1 MFSRRFIAQALAVA
15 SGAGTLLLS
24 VMVAQG
30 LYLHKTTP
38 RYDPPGDP
46 TEGVI
51 GEGDPTFRVVL
62 LGESPVAGTGA
73 PSHPL
78 ALSGNVA
85 AMLAQEVG
93 GAVAWRA
100 IGKNGVTAAA
110 AIEHLV
116 PRLEGEQPDLV
127 VVAIG
132 TNDVLLM
139 SRMGKWKG
147 DVRRL
152 LAEMRSRIG
161 PHVPILFSGVPP
173 MGTFPAFRLPLAALV
188 QARSRQLDGALADVV
203 LADDNAWYAR
213 LPNTGV
219 AAHFCSDRVHPSP
232 MGYAAWA
239 EALRPTAR
247 VVIAAALARR
257 AYYGGDCRR

>member
-1 MFSRRFIAQALAVA
+1 MLSRRSIAKALAWAGGAGALLVAGMAAQA
-15 SGAGTLLLS
+15 
-24 VMVAQG
+24 

-38 RYDPPGDP
+38 RYDPPSDP

-51 GEGDPTFRVVL
+51 GEGNPTFRVVL

-78 ALSGNVA
+78 ALSGMVA
-85 AMLAQEVG
+85 TMVAQEVG
-93 GAVAWRA
+93 SAVAWRA
-100 IGKNGVTAAA
+100 VGKNGVTAAA
-110 AIEHLV
+110 ATERLV
-116 PRLEGEQPDLV
+116 PRLEGERPDLV
-127 VVAIG
+127 VIAIG

-139 SRMGKWKG
+139 TRLGKWTS

-152 LAEMRSRIG
+152 LAEVRARIG
-161 PHVPILFSGVPP
+161 PRVPILFSGVPP
-173 MGTFPAFRLPLAALV
+173 MGTFPVFRLPLRAFV
-188 QARSRQLDGALADVV
+188 QARSRLLDWALRGVV
-203 LADDNAWYAR
+203 LADDNAWHAP

-219 AAHFCSDRVHPSP
+219 KAYFCSDRVHPSP
-232 MGYAAWA
+232 LGYAAWA

-257 AYYGGDCRR
+257 AYHEAARRR